1 MDRTMLEVC
10 VILYVIIYVFS
21 FLWIIPSYL
30 FGYIYYLIDGILKFE
45 NNFFE
50 LLNLIIIAPII
61 ILLLNKKT
69 KNIKK
74 LLLEDII
81 IATLSFPVIYLFIG
95 FITST
100 NFQISENVGMLIG
113 ASSTAIIVHVNNYLK
128 FKND

>member
-1 MDRTMLEVC
+1 MLEVC
-10 VILYVIIYVFS
+10 VILYIIIYVFS

-30 FGYIYYLIDGILKFE
+30 FGYIYYLIDGVLKFE

-74 LLLEDII
+74 LLLENII

-100 NFQISENVGMLIG
+100 NFQISENVVMLIG
-113 ASSTAIIVHVNNYLK
+113 ASSTGIIVHVNNYLK